1 MVDLPWMNLI
11 LPISVGLGLS
21 FLLECQLEPRALS
34 PWKRQWAALC
44 IHIGIWFLLFAFE
57 IVLFQRTWFAVFN
70 VLALLLLVV
79 QVNNA
84 KYHSLREPFIFQD
97 FEYFIDVLK
106 HPRLYLPFLG
116 VARTLI
122 IAAGFIGAL
131 YGGISFEPSLFE
143 WMSIKDFLILLI
155 SLLMF
160 GFGLFWLGAK
170 QKLPVIFDAETDLKQ
185 LGLLTSLWRYAEEE
199 RKDCCFPLKDE
210 FTESAQIT
218 PRKLSN
224 LVVVQSESFFDAR
237 RLFSGIRTEVLQE
250 FDAIKT
256 SAVCHGQVEVPAW
269 GANTVRTEFAFLS
282 GLNAESIGVHRFNP
296 YRKLAKQ
303 GIPTLAS
310 FLKSFGYRTVCV
322 HPYPASFY
330 ARDKVFPLLGFDEF
344 IDIHSFNLAN
354 KTGPYIGDVALAE
367 KVCGIL
373 ETSSTQAIFVFVI
386 TMENHGPL
394 HLEKVLEGDV
404 DRLYSTIPPEDC
416 EDLTIYLRHLGN
428 ADRMAGMLRD
438 RLDVLPGSN
447 WLCWYGDHVPIM
459 PKVYAATSSPSGRTD
474 YLLWAKGRNNPGDK
488 AHLDLKVENLSALL
502 LQEMGLIGVE
512 KIEKA

>member
-1 MVDLPWMNLI
+1 MVDLPWLDVAMPLF
-11 LPISVGLGLS
+11 VGVGLS
-21 FLLECQLEPRALS
+21 FLLECQLEPRAIT
-34 PWKRQWAALC
+34 PWKRHWASLC
-44 IHIGIWFLLFAFE
+44 IHIGIWFLLFVFE
-57 IVLFQRTWFAVFN
+57 LVLFQRPWFAVFN

-131 YGGISFEPSLFE
+131 YGGVSFEPSLFE

-155 SLLMF
+155 SLMVF
-160 GFGLFWLGAK
+160 GFGLFWLGAN
-170 QKLPVIFDAETDLKQ
+170 QKLPVTFDAETDLKQ

-199 RKDCCFPLKDE
+199 RKDCCFPIKDE
-210 FTESAQIT
+210 FTESAQASDGAL
-218 PRKLSN
+218 PN

-282 GLNAESIGVHRFNP
+282 GLSAESIGVHRFNP

-303 GIPTLAS
+303 GILTLAS
-310 FLKSFGYRTVCV
+310 FLKSLGYRTVCV

-344 IDIHSFNLAN
+344 IDIQSFNIAD

-373 ETSSTQAIFVFVI
+373 EASSTQAIFVFVI

-394 HLEKVLEGDV
+394 HLEKVSEGDV
-404 DRLYSTIPPEDC
+404 DRLYSTTPPEDC

-438 RLDVLPGSN
+438 RLDDLPGSN

-459 PKVYAATSSPSGRTD
+459 PKVYAATSTPSGRTD
-474 YLLWAKGRNNPGDK
+474 YLLWAKDKAQGDS

-502 LQEMGLIGVE
+502 LQEMGLIGIE
-512 KIEKA
+512 KIEKV